1 VNARTTEFIAK
12 PGRSK
17 ELRDHLCK
25 DVTLLLREQ
34 SGFIRTT
41 VLTSDDEP
49 RHVIAI
55 TFWSLKE
62 HICAPWEESPLV
74 RKILSPLV
82 DVWPRGRT
90 FKVDLTGTT
99 ETDEQAMSLLTAT
112 APSSDSALNRSRL
125 NLGFQLGPGTEMPT
139 PATSLDS

>member
-1 VNARTTEFIAK
+1 
-12 PGRSK
+12 
-17 ELRDHLCK
+17 
-25 DVTLLLREQ
+25 VTLLLREQ